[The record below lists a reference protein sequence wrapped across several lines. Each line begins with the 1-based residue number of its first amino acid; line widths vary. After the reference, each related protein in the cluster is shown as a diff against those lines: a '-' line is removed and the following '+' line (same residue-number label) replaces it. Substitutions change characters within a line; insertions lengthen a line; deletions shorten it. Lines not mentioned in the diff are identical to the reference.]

1 MKMNDYKRLNLNLK
15 YVTWWKVKMEQVVF
29 FFVFVLFMFCCY
41 RVWENEEVEK
51 FESKKNRLTI
61 EKKKNK

>member
-1 MKMNDYKRLNLNLK
+1 M
-15 YVTWWKVKMEQVVF
+15 VKSENGASF

-51 FESKKNRLTI
+51 CESKENRLTI
-61 EKKKNK
+61 EKKKKQISQYQN